1 MLDNKGFDLWAD
13 GYDKTVG
20 VSDEGNTYP
29 FAGYKDVFG
38 EQNISHA
45 RRAFPVLLFA
55 RRQSSDGRNG

>member
-1 MLDNKGFDLWAD
+1 MDISFISGQ
-13 GYDKTVG
+13 DKFNYRVCAIIL
-20 VSDEGNTYP
+20 S
-29 FAGYKDVFG
+29 G